1 MPRLALSFVAVLVAL
16 AAPAASAEAPPL
28 TTRTQLSFA
37 VNPEEQVCAG
47 VLAPQPWRDASDAL
61 FFASGPTA
69 RLDEHELWASAI
81 APLVAVR
88 YVTGTLRLVL
98 LGAPTS
104 TQIRFTALG
113 WRPRWPFC

>member
-1 MPRLALSFVAVLVAL
+1 MPRLALSLVVALVSL
-16 AAPAASAEAPPL
+16 AAPAAQAEAPAL
-28 TTRTQLSFA
+28 STQLSLA
-37 VNPEEQVCAG
+37 VNAEEQVCAG

-81 APLVAVR
+81 SPLVAVR